1 VVALY
6 AELEDK
12 ADFLGRTSEMKSR
25 FLSNMSH
32 EFRTPLNSITGLAR
46 LLLDRIDGELTAEQE
61 KQVTLIRSAASS
73 LAELVNDLLDL
84 AKVEAGKVTVR
95 PTGFEIASLFG
106 GLRGMLRP
114 LLAAN
119 SSVELIFEEAPDL
132 PMLQTDESKVS
143 QILRNFIS
151 NALKFTDKG
160 EVRVSATKGPEDT
173 VILSV
178 ADTGI
183 GIAPEDQALIFEEFA
198 QIEGPHQ
205 NRSKGTGLGLPLV
218 KKLAGLLGGRIAVK
232 SKPGAGSTFSAI
244 IPRLYKGPAEVVFA
258 PEVAPHVDPGRLP
271 VLVVED
277 NRETLFIYEKYL
289 RGTAFQIIPAQ
300 NLAAARRA
308 LASLR
313 PIAIVLD
320 VLLDHESGWDLLGE
334 LKETEATR
342 NIPVLVVTLV
352 ENEHKARSMGA
363 EAYCAKPM
371 ERAWLLNKLN
381 QLTPPRFEN
390 VLLIDDDEASRYLLR
405 GWLAGTGANV
415 AEASNGA
422 EGLRFA
428 RAEPPDLVFLDLEL
442 PDQSGVQVLGA
453 LRSTPATHD
462 VAVIINTSKV
472 LDDDERQGL
481 FKAGATA
488 VLSKAMLAAEGGRDL
503 LRESLRKARADH
515 TVRQH

>member
-1 VVALY
+1 
-6 AELEDK
+6 
-12 ADFLGRTSEMKSR
+12 
-25 FLSNMSH
+25 
-32 EFRTPLNSITGLAR
+32 
-46 LLLDRIDGELTAEQE
+46 
-61 KQVTLIRSAASS
+61 
-73 LAELVNDLLDL
+73 
-84 AKVEAGKVTVR
+84 
-95 PTGFEIASLFG
+95 
-106 GLRGMLRP
+106 
-114 LLAAN
+114 
-119 SSVELIFEEAPDL
+119 
-132 PMLQTDESKVS
+132 
-143 QILRNFIS
+143 
-151 NALKFTDKG
+151 
-160 EVRVSATKGPEDT
+160 
-173 VILSV
+173 
-178 ADTGI
+178 
-183 GIAPEDQALIFEEFA
+183 
-198 QIEGPHQ
+198 
-205 NRSKGTGLGLPLV
+205 
-218 KKLAGLLGGRIAVK
+218 LLGGRIAVK